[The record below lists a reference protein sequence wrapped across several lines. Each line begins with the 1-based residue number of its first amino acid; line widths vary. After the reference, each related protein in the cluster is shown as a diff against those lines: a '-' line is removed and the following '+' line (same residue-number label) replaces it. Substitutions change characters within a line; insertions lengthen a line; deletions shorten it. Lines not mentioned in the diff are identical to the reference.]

1 MKQVTPSP
9 KKRLSTVGGLSEEVM
24 LAVYVT
30 AFEQKNGKKPA
41 RNVLE
46 GSVHGWILTREEG
59 FSKSFQL

>member
-9 KKRLSTVGGLSEEVM
+9 KKRLSTVGGLSEEVT

-30 AFEQKNGKKPA
+30 AFEQKMERSLRGMCW
-41 RNVLE
+41 RDL
-46 GSVHGWILTREEG
+46 SMGWILTREEG